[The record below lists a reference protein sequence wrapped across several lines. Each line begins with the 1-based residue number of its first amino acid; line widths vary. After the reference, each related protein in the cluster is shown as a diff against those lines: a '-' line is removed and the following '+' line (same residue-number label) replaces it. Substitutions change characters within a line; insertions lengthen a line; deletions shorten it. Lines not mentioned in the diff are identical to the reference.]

1 MTTKKLTALVNTTIK
16 QLTIDSTNILEPKQ
30 KFSLDEG
37 DELRIN
43 SYESAA
49 DDHWKLA
56 LTSPVNGVT
65 KWFAYKPDVEISGT
79 VLDKIK
85 NINIEF
91 PHIGVYHRPNDQ
103 DRESAG
109 SGRGIFPCGGKSPCA
124 EQDNR
129 SEKIY
134 LPFVMATRRQT
145 DVMARQAY
153 LLLPE
158 TIRQDTAF
166 LIADRLI
173 QSPEEYIPYIEQKKQ
188 VVLIGSFMGL
198 KEGITSLEDY
208 QNSNSDNQLLRA
220 FHNMELRQLEYSID
234 LVKSLNK
241 PIIDIVF
248 AIGDSPSK
256 YADEFRS
263 KIMEKRLH
271 KLLVSRGLAHL
282 KRPLTWGADDT
293 TLRAFARRLSN
304 LNLKVI
310 TANSQ
315 AKHHYDGYKTTEEIV
330 NLITQELGITIVNDD
345 NWDAQVFIFDR
356 HPQAS
361 YRFGADFNDTN
372 QKALDQKIANQLK
385 TLPTTQQRKTIIID
399 GRNPNGAFNSLCIPP
414 SDKFLAFGSWG
425 TFGNVC
431 AQTLAMAKILH
442 FTDQPNKLAIQR
454 QLLLEA
460 VAHDVFIIGYEAA
473 QSSNSPLRKRL
484 TEKGGRYLH
493 KESENQRYKD
503 DEEVQKTYQEINR
516 FVNEQM
522 SKLMPEMASNQ
533 LVVVPQ
539 LWRTF
544 ESQVFVNEGELSF
557 AGVYHQD
564 LPSATFNPFEA
575 VKNVKKFGLDELLQ
589 EF

>member
-1 MTTKKLTALVNTTIK
+1 MMTNQKLKALVNTVIK
-16 QLTIDSTNILEPKQ
+16 QSTLDGSQITDPTQ
-30 KFSLDEG
+30 KFSLIAG
-37 DELRIN
+37 GELEIN
-43 SYESAA
+43 SYQSAA
-49 DDHWKLA
+49 NNHWQ
-56 LTSPVNGVT
+56 LTLTTPVNGVT
-65 KWFAYKPDVEISGT
+65 KWFAYKPHLEILT
-79 VLDKIK
+79 TALDKIK
-85 NINIEF
+85 TINAEF
-91 PHIGVYHRPNDQ
+91 PNIGVYHRSNDQ

-109 SGRGIFPCGGKSPCA
+109 SGRGIFPSGNEP
-124 EQDNR
+124 DHR
-129 SEKIY
+129 SETTY

-145 DVMARQAY
+145 DMMARQAY

-158 TIRQDTAF
+158 SIRKETAF
-166 LIADRLI
+166 KISDRLI

-198 KEGITSLEDY
+198 KQEITSLGDY

-263 KIMEKRLH
+263 EIMEKRLH
-271 KLLVSRGLAHL
+271 QLLGSRGLAHL

-293 TLRAFARRLSN
+293 TLRAFARQLPN
-304 LNLKVI
+304 LKLKVI

-315 AKHHYDGYKTTEEIV
+315 AKHHYDGYRTTEEIV
-330 NLITQELGITIVNDD
+330 KYITQELGITIVNDD

-361 YRFGADFNDTN
+361 YHFGDNFNDTN

-385 TLPTTQQRKTIIID
+385 ALPTNQQSKTIIID

-414 SDKFLAFGSWG
+414 SDKFLAFGGWG

-442 FTDQPNKLAIQR
+442 FTDKPNKLAIQR

-484 TEKGGRYLH
+484 AEIGGRYLH
-493 KESENQRYKD
+493 KECKDQRYKD
-503 DEEVQKTYQEINR
+503 DKEVQKTYQQINR

-522 SKLMPEMASNQ
+522 SKLIPEMGSTQ

-544 ESQVFVNEGELSF
+544 ESQVFVNGGELSV

-564 LPSATFNPFEA
+564 LPSATFNPFQA

>member
-1 MTTKKLTALVNTTIK
+1 MIIQTMKNLANTVIK
-16 QLTIDSTNILEPKQ
+16 QSTLDSNKITDITQ
-30 KFSLDEG
+30 KFTLLAG
-37 DELRIN
+37 DELEIN
-43 SYESAA
+43 SYKSAA
-49 DDHWKLA
+49 NNHWELA
-56 LTSPVNGVT
+56 LKTPINGVT
-65 KWFAYKPDVEISGT
+65 KWFAYKPHVEILGT
-79 VLDKIK
+79 SLDKIK
-85 NINIEF
+85 TINTEF
-91 PHIGVYHRPNDQ
+91 PQIGVYHRSNDQ

-109 SGRGIFPCGGKSPCA
+109 SGRGIFPSSGEP
-124 EQDNR
+124 DHR
-129 SEKIY
+129 SETTY

-145 DVMARQAY
+145 DMMARQAY

-158 TIRQDTAF
+158 SIRKETAF
-166 LIADRLI
+166 LISDRLI

-198 KEGITSLEDY
+198 KQEITSLEDY

-241 PIIDIVF
+241 SIIDIVF

-263 KIMEKRLH
+263 EIMEKRLH
-271 KLLVSRGLAHL
+271 QLLESRGLAHL

-293 TLRAFARRLSN
+293 TLRAFARQLPN

-310 TANSQ
+310 TANPQ
-315 AKHHYDGYKTTEEIV
+315 AEHHYDGYKTTEEIV
-330 NLITQELGITIVNDD
+330 NSITQELGITTVNDH

-385 TLPTTQQRKTIIID
+385 ALPTNQQRKTIIID
-399 GRNPNGAFNSLCIPP
+399 GRNPNGAFNQVCLPP
-414 SDKFLAFGSWG
+414 ADQFLAFGSWG

-442 FTDQPNKLAIQR
+442 FTDQPNKLTIQR

-473 QSSNSPLRKRL
+473 QSSHSPLRKRL
-484 TEKGGRYLH
+484 AEKGGRYLH
-493 KESENQRYKD
+493 KECENQRYRD
-503 DEEVQKTYQEINR
+503 DKEVQKTYQEINS

-522 SKLMPEMASNQ
+522 SKLMPGISPTQ
-533 LVVVPQ
+533 LVIVPQ

-544 ESQVFVNEGELSF
+544 ESQVFINDGELSV

-564 LPSATFNPFEA
+564 LPAATFNPFQA